1 MKPYLSRKKGLFL
14 RRRSTRMSSTPS
26 GRFLTKRGSFPIFDK
41 GADIANRSTLDI
53 DEKARS
59 EKKLEERTKIRS
71 WKKKSSEF

>member
-1 MKPYLSRKKGLFL
+1 
-14 RRRSTRMSSTPS
+14 MSSTPS

>member
-1 MKPYLSRKKGLFL
+1 
-14 RRRSTRMSSTPS
+14 MSSTPS

-59 EKKLEERTKIRS
+59 EKNYKSALRSVHGKRNRQSFERKGAADRG
-71 WKKKSSEF
+71 